1 MGSAPAAILKNK
13 KHAYIPDVHNMQVN
27 YSHYSHTNTFRCVT
41 RDTPIAG
48 TEEADALTRKTFTV
62 A

>member
-1 MGSAPAAILKNK
+1 M
-13 KHAYIPDVHNMQVN
+13 HNTYLFAV
-27 YSHYSHTNTFRCVT
+27 YGFHSHTNTFRCVT